1 MVSGAIGLQKK
12 GGRSP
17 PPKRGRLGGGRY
29 ICDTLLSPSACST
42 EGFFVEKRL
51 SYPAQQGERKGF
63 VKGESVPLDRVLLT
77 FARPKV
83 SPRRVGV
90 LIKPFIRLAPPKVS
104 TDFFTN
110 APAAGGG
117 GEIFFRWGDY
127 PLPKWRWG
135 GNLVEENR

>member
-1 MVSGAIGLQKK
+1 MVMVSGAGGLQEN

-77 FARPKV
+77 FARTKV

-90 LIKPFIRLAPPKVS
+90 QIRITKRLSPPI
-104 TDFFTN
+104 
-110 APAAGGG
+110 
-117 GEIFFRWGDY
+117 GEKK
-127 PLPKWRWG
+127 L
-135 GNLVEENR
+135 